1 MKSYRAYKEAYDAL
15 AKLVCKDIIPPA
27 CAALRD
33 QRGITRAELLGCK
46 IVTETI
52 GGKTQKSA
60 TRITV
65 KAYCTTQVL
74 NEATRRYERD
84 YKHSQLQGFDAVF
97 LCDGAGQIELISMR
111 HFARKTRRHSQAYT
125 YRLEYHAEK
134 RNETSIV
141 AMRDPNKPFAD
152 GCARMITAVDCL
164 WLLGEDVLRRVVRE
178 TDKHRTKQLAFV
190 I

>member
-27 CAALRD
+27 CDALFR

-46 IVTETI
+46 ILTETVS
-52 GGKTQKSA
+52 GKTVKSA
-60 TRITV
+60 TRIAV
-65 KAYCTTQVL
+65 KAYCSTQVL

-84 YKHSQLQGFDAVF
+84 YKHSLLQGFDAVF
-97 LCDGAGQIELISMR
+97 MCNGAGEIELVSMR
-111 HFARKTRRHSQAYT
+111 HFARKTRRHTQAYT
-125 YRLEYHAEK
+125 YRLEYHADK
-134 RNETSIV
+134 QSETSIV
-141 AMRDPNKPFAD
+141 AVRDPNKPFAD